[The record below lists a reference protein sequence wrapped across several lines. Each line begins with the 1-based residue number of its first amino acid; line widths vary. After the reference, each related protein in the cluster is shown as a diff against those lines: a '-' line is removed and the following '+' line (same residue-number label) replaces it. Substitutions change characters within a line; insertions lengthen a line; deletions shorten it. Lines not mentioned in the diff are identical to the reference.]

1 MPVMIHYDSVD
12 DYIAAQ
18 PKEVQPTLQK
28 LRKVVKAAVPKGEEV
43 ISYCMPAVKLDGIV
57 VWYAATKKHYAL
69 YPKANLVS
77 VFKERLAPY
86 DVAKGTIRFPLDRA
100 LPFDLI
106 KDIVRFRVAEN
117 KALASV
123 KKLAQTGK
131 KAKSQK
137 V

>member
-1 MPVMIHYDSVD
+1 MPVMIHYNSVD

-18 PKEVQPTLQK
+18 PKAVQPTLQK

-43 ISYCMPAVKLDGIV
+43 ISYCMPAVSLDGIV
-57 VWYAATKKHYAL
+57 VWYAAAKKHYAL

-77 VFKERLAPY
+77 VFKERLAQY
-86 DVAKGTIRFPLDRA
+86 DVAKGTIRFPLDQP

-106 KDIVRFRVAEN
+106 KDIVRYRVAEN
-117 KALASV
+117 KALADA
-123 KKLAQTGK
+123 KKLLKVSKTK
-131 KAKSQK
+131 KSM